1 MARNVSEHETSGADA
16 ATRQALARRRRS
28 IALGLILA
36 GIVLLFYV
44 LTVFKLGPGIF
55 NRDL

>member
-1 MARNVSEHETSGADA
+1 MARNVSEKEGGLPDA
-16 ATRQALARRRRS
+16 EAVRAAARRRRS
-28 IALGLILA
+28 IALALIL
-36 GIVLLFYV
+36 GGVVLLFYV